1 MSHSEFWN
9 ILDRSEEIELTVK
22 GRKSGKNISR
32 PVWFVHEDNIV
43 YLLPVNGSDS
53 EWYKNTL
60 HNPSMKISVNNK
72 EFFGSGK
79 TITDEN
85 KVSEVANKFRSK
97 YNAGNIARYYSKL
110 NAVVEFS
117 LK

>member
-1 MSHSEFWN
+1 MSRSEFWN
-9 ILDRSEEIELTVK
+9 ILDTSEEIELTVK
-22 GRKSGKNISR
+22 GRKSGKNISK

-60 HNPSMKISVNNK
+60 HNPSMKISVNDK

-85 KVSEVANKFRSK
+85 KVREVADRFRSK
-97 YNAGNIARYYSKL
+97 YSPENISRDYSKL
-110 NAVVEFS
+110 DAVVEFS